1 MDLRLN
7 NKRALVMGGGA
18 GLGRAV
24 ALSLAAEGAHIV
36 VAGRTQAKLE
46 DAVAEITA
54 AGGKASALVWDL
66 TELNQIEARAAQA
79 ASQLGGPIQIL
90 FKEKQN

>member
-1 MDLRLN
+1 MDIRLN
-7 NKRALVMGGGA
+7 DKRALVMGGGA

-24 ALSLAAEGAHIV
+24 AVSLAAEGAHIV
-36 VAGRTQAKLE
+36 VAGRTQAKLD

-66 TELNQIEARAAQA
+66 T
-79 ASQLGGPIQIL
+79 
-90 FKEKQN
+90 

>member
-24 ALSLAAEGAHIV
+24 AVSLAAEGAHVV
-36 VAGRTQAKLE
+36 VADGPGCKRRLAR
-46 DAVAEITA
+46 TA
-54 AGGKASALVWDL
+54 AEPQS
-66 TELNQIEARAAQA
+66 IE
-79 ASQLGGPIQIL
+79 
-90 FKEKQN
+90 